1 MEVTPHYCLFTYSF
15 PRQTRLPCYPIVAR
29 DTLKEGTEVQLVL
42 ANHRLATSLSTNG
55 QGGLEVRGCRNNQSP
70 VFSLSWFMFRL
81 FWLSSF

>member
-42 ANHRLATSLSTNG
+42 ANHRLATSLSTNSQRG
-55 QGGLEVRGCRNNQSP
+55 HRFKVEGTTNHLCSPSPGLCSD
-70 VFSLSWFMFRL
+70 
-81 FWLSSF
+81 SSGLVV